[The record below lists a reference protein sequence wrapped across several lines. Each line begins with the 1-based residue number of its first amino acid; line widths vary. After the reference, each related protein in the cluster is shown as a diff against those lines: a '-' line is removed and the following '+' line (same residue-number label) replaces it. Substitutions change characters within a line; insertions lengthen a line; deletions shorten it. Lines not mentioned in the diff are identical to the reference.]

1 MSFKIGFTS
10 EEPDINTAE
19 ESVEIAQ
26 AEVCPRRSV
35 VQIYFPGRSMN
46 LAYYN
51 DRFDLKVGDLV
62 YVDGKLEGLRGRVTS
77 VNYNFKI
84 KLSAYQRVIAKI
96 DTDVHGAFF
105 CVGSHVATFDPN
117 SLPAQQVITWFRV
130 PLPDEEE
137 IVTGFDDTAFSLDD
151 LQGMHAES
159 QILERGHNYYM
170 ENWVRYLCIDGARGY
185 AVVEGTE
192 TYEVEFEYQNRE
204 IKNIT
209 CSCFCSY
216 PCKHEVAAML
226 QLRESLDRIEENYP
240 GEFERTGYLA
250 LLSKEALFTY
260 VVANK
265 ETGSFSL

>member
-19 ESVEIAQ
+19 ETVEIAQ

-105 CVGSHVATFDPN
+105 CVGSHVVTFEPN
-117 SLPAQQVITWFRV
+117 TLPAQQVITWFRA
-130 PLPDEEE
+130 PLPEEEE
-137 IVTGFDDTAFSLDD
+137 IAAGFDDTAFSLDN
-151 LQGMHAES
+151 LEEMHAES
-159 QILERGHNYYM
+159 KIVERGHNYYM
-170 ENWVRYLCIDGARGY
+170 ENRVRYLCIDDAKGY
-185 AVVEGTE
+185 AIVEGAD
-192 TYEVEFEYQNRE
+192 TYEVEFEFRDRTV
-204 IKNIT
+204 KNLT

-216 PCKHEVAAML
+216 PCKHEVAVML
-226 QLRESLDRIEENYP
+226 QLRESLDRIAENYP
-240 GEFERTGYLA
+240 EEYEQSGYLA
-250 LLSKEALFTY
+250 LLSKNALFSY
-260 VVANK
+260 VLAGK
-265 ETGSFSL
+265 ETGSLSL